1 MFKTLI
7 SASDLNAH
15 LSDDNLI
22 IVDCRFDLQSPEM
35 GKLWY
40 AKQHVPRAVYAHLDD
55 DLSSEPHT
63 DEGRHPLPSADK
75 LRQLF
80 SHLGIDSQKQVVAY
94 DNLGG
99 VFAGRLWWM
108 LNYMGHEAVAV
119 LDGGWEAWEQG
130 GFAAESGTNQNS
142 PADFIGE
149 PNRAMLVV
157 LDEVAAQPLLIDS
170 RDARRYAGEY
180 EPIDARAGHIPGAKN
195 RWFGNNWRENS
206 RLMADPNTL
215 RAEFDLL
222 LGDEAGENAT
232 FYCGSGVSANVNI
245 LAMRH
250 AGLPMPK
257 LYVGSWSEYSKK
269 VE

>member
-7 SASDLNAH
+7 SASELNDH
-15 LSDDNLI
+15 LNDDNLI
-22 IVDCRFDLQSPEM
+22 IVDCRFDLQSTDAGERA
-35 GKLWY
+35 Y
-40 AKQHVPRAVYAHLDD
+40 QERHIPRAVYAHLDD
-55 DLSSEPHT
+55 DLSSAPRT
-63 DEGRHPLPSADK
+63 DNGRHPLPSPDE
-75 LRQLF
+75 LRDLF
-80 SHLGIDSQKQVVAY
+80 SRLGIDDSKQVVAY

-108 LNYMGHEAVAV
+108 LQYMGHEAVAV
-119 LDGGWEAWEQG
+119 LDGGWEEWEKG
-130 GFAAESGTNQNS
+130 GFSAESGTNEN
-142 PADFIGE
+142 PHANFTGE

-157 LDEVAAQPLLIDS
+157 LDEVDDQTLLIDS

-206 RLMADPNTL
+206 RLMRDSEQL
-215 RAEFDLL
+215 RDELEGL
-222 LGDEAGENAT
+222 LGDVSAENTT
-232 FYCGSGVSANVNI
+232 FYCGSGVSANVNL

-257 LYVGSWSEYSKK
+257 LYVGSWSEYSKR
-269 VE
+269 